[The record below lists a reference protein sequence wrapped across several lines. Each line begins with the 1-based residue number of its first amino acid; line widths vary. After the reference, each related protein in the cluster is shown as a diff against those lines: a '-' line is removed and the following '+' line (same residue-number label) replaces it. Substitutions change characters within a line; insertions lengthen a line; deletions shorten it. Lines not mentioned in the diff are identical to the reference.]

1 MSEFNFDFTLIR
13 RGAPVVTLS
22 SLGIAL
28 NESTQKMLGNPDYI
42 SIGYDT
48 ARKTLALRVTDK
60 DDENGYKIGGRARQ
74 GWVRVGCRDFIR
86 YISSETGI
94 DCVNRAKQFFAQ
106 YNDEIKMVIVE
117 ISEENENADKT

>member
-1 MSEFNFDFTLIR
+1 MSDFNFDFTLIKK
-13 RGAPVVTLS
+13 GAPVLTLS

-28 NESTQKMLGNPDYI
+28 NESSQKMLGNPDYI
-42 SIGYDT
+42 SIGYD
-48 ARKTLALRVTDK
+48 AAKKMLALRVTD
-60 DDENGYKIGGRARQ
+60 ENDKNGFKIGGRSRQ

-94 DCVNRAKQFFAQ
+94 DCVNKAKQFFAQ
-106 YNDEIKMVIVE
+106 YNDEIKMVTVE